1 MHIFL
6 TGATGFIGS
15 YVLQEL
21 REAGHTVRCL
31 VRQMDQPLEIEDK
44 GVEKV
49 KGNILKPDTLVGLMR
64 GCDAIIHLVGI
75 IDEHPSKGITFEK
88 VHDEGTGNVI
98 EAALQ
103 EEVPQFVHMSANG
116 ARPDGVSA
124 YQTSKWAAE
133 ERVRKAGFEKWCILR
148 PSLVFGDPGPDRPE
162 FCTRLAQ
169 TLIKPFPIL
178 PVFGDGKYQMQP
190 VSVQEVAQAFVEA
203 LTEDEV
209 QHQTLCVAG
218 KDTFTYNE
226 ILDII
231 SGGMGL
237 DPKPKIHQP
246 LWLVRPII
254 ETVGQWGILP
264 ISTDQ
269 FRMLLEGNICN
280 GASFYDFFKLETIT
294 FTASNLAYLKER
306 T

>member
-15 YVLQEL
+15 YVLKAL
-21 REAGHTVRCL
+21 RAAGHTVRCL
-31 VRQMDQPLEIEDK
+31 VRETDRPLSVEDD

-49 KGNILKPDTLVGLMR
+49 KGNIQKPDTLSGLMR
-64 GCDAIIHLVGI
+64 GCDAVIHLVGI
-75 IDEHPSKGITFEK
+75 IDEHPGKGITFEK
-88 VHDEGTGNVI
+88 IHDVGTGHVI
-98 EAALQ
+98 NAAQ
-103 EEVPQFVHMSANG
+103 EEQITQFFQMSANG
-116 ARPDGVSA
+116 ARPDGVSG

-133 ERVRKAGFEKWCILR
+133 ERVRNAGFEKWCILR

-169 TLIKPFPIL
+169 TLIKPFPVL

-190 VSVQEVAQAFVEA
+190 VSVQEVAAAFVQA
-203 LTEDEV
+203 LTEQKV
-209 QHQTLCVAG
+209 HGQTLCVAG
-218 KDTFTYNE
+218 PEQFTYNE

-231 SGGMGL
+231 AQGMGL
-237 DPKPKIHQP
+237 EPKPKVHQP

-254 ETVGQWGILP
+254 ETVGKWGILP

-269 FRMLLEGNICN
+269 FRMLLEGNTCN
-280 GASFYDFFKLETIT
+280 GSSFYDYFTLEPRA
-294 FTASNLAYLKER
+294 FSPESLAYLRER